1 MGSLTGS
8 HPGGCQNFRCSDP
21 LGCDLYR
28 DLRNAAGVE
37 FDENYLSAPAKKKAA
52 TSSPRHRLDS
62 QSLEI
67 VRRASALP
75 KAPRALDE
83 YIQHSSG

>member
-1 MGSLTGS
+1 MRQTFEAKPFG
-8 HPGGCQNFRCSDP
+8 Q
-21 LGCDLYR
+21 
-28 DLRNAAGVE
+28 V
-37 FDENYLSAPAKKKAA
+37 APEKKKAA